1 MTDAAHLRR
10 AIFGECR
17 RLGLDQ
23 ETRHALQ
30 VRVTG
35 KSSLTEMDDAEMRRV
50 LRELQGGQRQIRAGG
65 RKAGKSA
72 DLARR
77 TGKPVEHFQ
86 RREVLPAGPHRSKL
100 RALWI
105 CAYEL
110 GVVRDRRDE
119 ALAAWLCRQTGLDAA
134 VWATPAQTAACI
146 EALKDW
152 MTRDGGVDW
161 RPYAVSGKR
170 PVHKP
175 RARVMEALWRRLHEA
190 GAVRIADHG
199 ALHSWVVG
207 FRRSQETYSAL
218 PSGIQD
224 QLIRELGKWLRKA
237 RSKGV

>member
-1 MTDAAHLRR
+1 MPDAAHLRR

-17 RLGLDQ
+17 RRGIDQ

-35 KSSLTEMDDAEMRRV
+35 KSSLTEMDEAEMRRV
-50 LRELQGGQRQIRAGG
+50 LRELQGGRQRRGPRGG
-65 RKAGKSA
+65 
-72 DLARR
+72 ARR
-77 TGKPVEHFQ
+77 DSAGDPKP
-86 RREVLPAGPHRSKL
+86 REVLPAGPHRSKL

-105 CAYEL
+105 CAFEL
-110 GVVRDRRDE
+110 GIVRDRRDE
-119 ALAAWLCRQTGLDAA
+119 ALAAWICRQTGLDAA
-134 VWATPAQTAACI
+134 VWATPRQTAACI
-146 EALKDW
+146 EGLKDW
-152 MTRDGGVDW
+152 MAREGVDW
-161 RPYAVSGKR
+161 SPYAVSGKR

-175 RARVMEALWRRLHEA
+175 RARVMEALWRKLHEA

-218 PSGIQD
+218 PSTIQD

-237 RSKGV
+237 KGRSDA

>member
-1 MTDAAHLRR
+1 MPDAAHLRR

-17 RLGLDQ
+17 RRGIDQ

-35 KSSLTEMDDAEMRRV
+35 KSSLTQMDEAEMRRV
-50 LRELQGGQRQIRAGG
+50 LRELQGGQQRRPGPRGGPRRDGAGE
-65 RKAGKSA
+65 S
-72 DLARR
+72 
-77 TGKPVEHFQ
+77 KP
-86 RREVLPAGPHRSKL
+86 REVLPTGPHRSKL

-110 GVVRDRRDE
+110 GVVRDRTDA
-119 ALAAWLCRQTGLDAA
+119 ALASWLCRQTGLDAA
-134 VWATPAQTAACI
+134 VWATPAQTAQCI

-152 MTRDGGVDW
+152 LARDGGVDW
-161 RPYAVSGKR
+161 SPYARSGKR

-175 RARVMEALWRRLHEA
+175 RARIMEALWRRLHEA

-207 FRRSQETYSAL
+207 FRRAQDTYSAL
-218 PSGIQD
+218 PSTIQD
-224 QLIRELGKWLRKA
+224 QLIRELGKWLRKVRA
-237 RSKGV
+237 NG